1 MPNHLADQTSPY
13 LLQHKNNPVDWHPWG
28 EAAIAKARAEQKPI
42 FLSIG
47 YSACHWCHVMEH
59 ESFEDQEIAAIL
71 NKHFVSIKVDREER
85 PDLDQIYMQALQVYF
100 QMVGS
105 PQGGG
110 WPLSM
115 FLTPELRP
123 FLGGTYWPPRS
134 AYGRPGFAD
143 VLQQVAKFWQEH
155 REQVVEQA
163 GRITEYLQH
172 REAPPGGE
180 PLSLDLLRGA
190 RRALERNFDARHG
203 GFGGAPK
210 FPHPLD
216 LRLLLRIWQRE
227 KDQEL
232 LKMVTLSLEK
242 MAAGGIYDHLG
253 GGFARYAVDERWL
266 VPHFEKM
273 LYDNAMLS
281 QCYIEAYQ
289 ATGNADFARV
299 ARETYEY
306 VLRDMTHPDGGFYS
320 AQDADSE
327 GEEGKY
333 YVWKPAEIEAV
344 LGPQAAKSFCYVY
357 DVTEPGNFEGHSILN
372 LPKTLAQ
379 CAAILKR
386 NEAELAAELAQGRRK
401 LLEARRRRVPPGLDD
416 KVLVSWN
423 ALMIDSLATA
433 AGVLDEPRYLAAATA
448 AAEFILTRMRRPD
461 GDKAGRLL
469 HAWREGQ
476 AKFDAYLDDY
486 ACLINALVTLYE
498 TGFVE
503 KYIDEAI
510 RLAEIVLGRFPDAK
524 EGGYFYTADDHEQ
537 LIARQ
542 KDIQDNP
549 VPSGNGMIAQ
559 ALLRLGKLTGHR
571 SRLAAR
577 DDLLSQSER
586 TTSTEDFLPAGE
598 STLAAFSSHMAR
610 IPSATAQMLL
620 ALDLDLGPTHEVVLM
635 GGTVAVET
643 LDVLAHLRQRYAPR
657 KVLASRNADQAT
669 EPGPRSAAL
678 NPLFEGKV
686 AIDGRPTLYVCEN
699 FACREPVAGKDAVIN
714 TWNATVAS

>member
-13 LLQHKNNPVDWHPWG
+13 LLQHKDNPVDWYPWG
-28 EAAIAKARAEQKPI
+28 EEAIAQARAQQNPI

-47 YSACHWCHVMEH
+47 YSSCHWCHVMEH
-59 ESFEDQEIAAIL
+59 ESFEDKEIAGLL
-71 NKHFVSIKVDREER
+71 NAHFVSIKVDREER

-143 VLQQVAKFWQEH
+143 VLQQVARFWQEH

-163 GRITEYLQH
+163 GHITQYLQQ

-190 RRALERNFDARHG
+190 RRALERTFDARYG

-216 LRLLLRIWQRE
+216 LRLLLRLWQRE
-227 KDQEL
+227 QDQEL
-232 LKMVTLSLEK
+232 LDMVMLSLEK

-273 LYDNAMLS
+273 LYDNALLS

-306 VLRDMTHPDGGFYS
+306 VLRDMTHADGGFYS

-333 YVWKPAEIEAV
+333 YVWTPAEIEAI
-344 LGPQAAKSFCYVY
+344 LGPEPAKTFCYVY
-357 DVTEPGNFEGHSILN
+357 DVTEQGNFEGRNILN
-372 LPKTLAQ
+372 LPKTLTQ

-386 NEAELAAELAQGRRK
+386 TETELAVELADSRRK

-433 AGVLDEPRYLAAATA
+433 AGTLDEPRYLAAATA
-448 AAEFILTRMRRPD
+448 AAEFILTRMRRAD
-461 GDKAGRLL
+461 GGDKAGRLL
-469 HAWREGQ
+469 RAWREGQ

-486 ACLINALVTLYE
+486 AGFINALATLYE
-498 TGFVE
+498 AGFVE
-503 KYIDEAI
+503 KYLDEAV
-510 RLAEIVLGRFPDAK
+510 RLAEIVLRHFPDADQ
-524 EGGYFYTADDHEQ
+524 GGYFYTADDHEE

-549 VPSGNGMIAQ
+549 LPSGNGMIAQ
-559 ALLRLGKLTGHR
+559 ALLRLGKLTG
-571 SRLAAR
+571 R
-577 DDLLSQSER
+577 DDLLRAAE
-586 TTSTEDFLPAGE
+586 TTLT
-598 STLAAFSSHMAR
+598 AFSSYMAR

-620 ALDLDLGPTHEVVLM
+620 ALDLYLGPTYEVALLA
-635 GGTVAVET
+635 GSSAGET
-643 LDVLAHLRQRYAPR
+643 QDVLAHLQKSYAPR
-657 KVLASRNADQAT
+657 KLLACRNADRAT
-669 EPGPRSAAL
+669 GPRSTALDSLFAGKTAA
-678 NPLFEGKV
+678 G
-686 AIDGRPTLYVCEN
+686 GQPTLYLCEN
-699 FACREPVAGKDAVIN
+699 FACREPVVGKAAILEAWDQVAASPA
-714 TWNATVAS
+714 NARAR